1 MLPSIPH
8 RSHAMRAIRHPAS
21 KNKLLAAF
29 PSAVLRSLEHH
40 LQRVVLALGEA
51 VDEPRERLRYA
62 IFPEDCVISVIC
74 LTPEGKTIEV
84 ANIGREGMTG
94 LPAVAGVDQLPHR
107 YVVQI
112 SGNALRIETREL
124 AEIAGYDSGL
134 AGVLLRYYSGFA
146 SQVMQ
151 NVACSGLHSLEQ
163 RCCRWLLSTHDRVE
177 SDQFPLTHEV
187 LAMLLGTRRS
197 SVSDVLKNLRDRHLI
212 EYHRGLIT
220 IVDRATLEQRACEC
234 YEVVARMHAGKSRK

>member
-8 RSHAMRAIRHPAS
+8 RSHAMRAIRLPAS
-21 KNKLLAAF
+21 KNRLLAAF
-29 PSAVLRSLEHH
+29 PSGVLRSLEHR
-40 LQRVVLALGEA
+40 LQRVVPAMGETI
-51 VDEPRERLRYA
+51 DDPRERLRYA
-62 IFPEDCVISVIC
+62 VFPEDCVISAIC
-74 LTPEGKTIEV
+74 LTHEGKTIEV

-94 LPAVAGVDQLPHR
+94 LAAIAGVDQIPHR

-112 SGNALRIETREL
+112 PGAALRIGAREL
-124 AEIAGYDSGL
+124 AEVAGYDTTL
-134 AGVLLRYYSGFA
+134 AGVLLRYNASFA

-163 RCCRWLLSTHDRVE
+163 RCCRWLLATHDRIE

-197 SVSDVLKNLRDRHLI
+197 SVSDVLKNLRDHHLI

-220 IVDRATLEQRACEC
+220 IVDRSALEQRSCEC
-234 YEVVARMHAGKSRK
+234 YEVVARMHAGKFRK